1 MEEDD
6 FYSSPE
12 YEQLMADNPMEE
24 MTDDGP
30 TEMDLLPYIDAATS
44 SGVDSPWL
52 QGLKGAW
59 TTGGKAVDT
68 ISSWAK
74 ANPGLMSIITSGVS
88 GAMKTK
94 ASNEK
99 TEQQRNWDLQDRAQK
114 KADEAALWERKN
126 QSVINTK
133 PANFGILGAGSF
145 DKHAEYLKTGK

>member
-1 MEEDD
+1 MDEED

-12 YEQLMADNPMEE
+12 YQELMDNNPVEE

-30 TEMDLLPYIDAATS
+30 TDADVMQYIDAAGG
-44 SGVDSPWL
+44 SGVDTSWL
-52 QGLKGAW
+52 KSAW
-59 TTGGKAVDT
+59 TTSGKAVDT
-68 ISSWAK
+68 VSAWAK
-74 ANPGLMSIITSGVS
+74 ANPNLVSIITSGIA
-88 GAMKTK
+88 GGMKAK
-94 ASNEK
+94 AANEK
-99 TEQQRNWDLQDRAQK
+99 TDQQRNWDLQDRAQK

>member
-1 MEEDD
+1 MDEED

-12 YEQLMADNPMEE
+12 YDQLMADNPMPE

-68 ISSWAK
+68 ISAWAK
-74 ANPGLMSIITSGVS
+74 ANPGLTSIITSGVA

-94 ASNEK
+94 AANEQ
-99 TEQQRNWDLQDRAQK
+99 TEQQRNWTLQDRAQK
-114 KADEAALWERKN
+114 KADEAELWERKN

-133 PANFGILGAGSF
+133 PANFGILGAGMY
-145 DKHAEYLKTGK
+145 DKHENYLKTGK